1 MLLNARVGGN
11 NAHTMD
17 VVTSLKDALVKI
29 TTDQTCRG
37 GLPNEEEGKSV
48 ACTISREK

>member
-1 MLLNARVGGN
+1 MLMNARVGGN

-29 TTDQTCRG
+29 TTDQVTCRG
-37 GLPNEEEGKSV
+37 GLPMKKREGTLH
-48 ACTISREK
+48 AL

>member
-1 MLLNARVGGN
+1 MVIMLMNARVGGN

-29 TTDQTCRG
+29 TTDQVCRG
-37 GLPNEEEGKSV
+37 GLPKMKK
-48 ACTISREK
+48 RERRLHAL